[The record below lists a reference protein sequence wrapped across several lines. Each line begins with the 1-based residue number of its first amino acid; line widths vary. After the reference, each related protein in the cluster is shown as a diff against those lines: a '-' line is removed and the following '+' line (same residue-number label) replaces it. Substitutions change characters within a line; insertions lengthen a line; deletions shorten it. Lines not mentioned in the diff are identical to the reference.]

1 MPNTLTCQVWRRI
14 TAGSDPNQP
23 GPALAAMSKKKPS
36 RSRPPAPRL
45 ALVMIVRNEA
55 ATIARCLRS
64 ARPWVDEMVVLDT
77 GSTDDTVAIARGLGA
92 QLHRSVW
99 RDDFSQARNEALSH
113 SRADWNLVLDAD
125 EWIAGGGGLLRQA
138 VQQAASG
145 AGLFVGLLP
154 VHSRFN
160 LRAGPGA
167 AQDDPVPPADVPRPP
182 PETAEPDSG
191 LAVACSWLPRLLPAG
206 VRYAG
211 RVHEQP
217 QSALPRRRLAVEI
230 GHDGYLQHKLAQKAG
245 RNRQLLQ
252 AALVDEPDNPYLHY
266 QLGKDFDVYREYTQA
281 LPCYEQAL
289 HLVPPGEAYR
299 HDLVLRMV
307 YCLKKAGLLEI
318 GQQFAED
325 EMANWPHSPDF
336 FFVLADLL
344 IDRAVAEPARA
355 AADFLPL
362 AEGCLLRCLAIGDAP
377 QLEGAV
383 QGRGSHL
390 AARNLALVRQAMGRL

>member
-1 MPNTLTCQVWRRI
+1 MINTLTCQVSRRI
-14 TAGSDPNQP
+14 TAGGDPNQP
-23 GPALAAMSKKKPS
+23 GPALAAMSKKK
-36 RSRPPAPRL
+36 RSHPPPPVPRL

-55 ATIARCLRS
+55 ASIARCLRS
-64 ARPWVDEMVVLDT
+64 ARPWVDAMVVLDT

-92 QLHRSVW
+92 ELHQSAW
-99 RDDFSQARNEALSH
+99 RDDFSLARNEALSH

-125 EWIAGGGGLLRQA
+125 EWIVGDGSLLRQA
-138 VQQAASG
+138 VQAAAKG
-145 AGLFVGLLP
+145 AGRFVGLLP

-160 LRAGPGA
+160 LRAAQGA
-167 AQDDPVPPADVPRPP
+167 EQV
-182 PETAEPDSG
+182 EPDKG
-191 LAVACSWLPRLLPAG
+191 VAVSCSWLPRLLPAG

-211 RVHEQP
+211 RIHEQP
-217 QSALPRRRLAVEI
+217 QSALPRRQLAVEI

-252 AALVDEPDNPYLHY
+252 SALADEPDDPYLNY
-266 QLGKDFDVYREYTQA
+266 QLGKDFDAYREYTQA
-281 LPCYEQAL
+281 IPCYEQAL
-289 HLVPPGEAYR
+289 HQVQPNEAYR
-299 HDLVLRMV
+299 HDLVLRTV
-307 YCLKKAGLLEI
+307 YCLKQAGLLAI

-325 EMANWPHSPDF
+325 EMPNWQHSSDF

-355 AADFLPL
+355 AAQFLPL
-362 AEGCLLRCLAIGDAP
+362 AEGCLLRCLAIGDVLH
-377 QLEGAV
+377 LEGAV